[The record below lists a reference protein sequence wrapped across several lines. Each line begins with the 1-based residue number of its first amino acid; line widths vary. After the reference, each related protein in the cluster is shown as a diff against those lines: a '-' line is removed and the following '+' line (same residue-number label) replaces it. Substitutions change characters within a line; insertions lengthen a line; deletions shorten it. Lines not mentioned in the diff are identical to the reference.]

1 MSLLGGPRRLA
12 TATVAAIALAG
23 CGAVEVQPSAGR
35 GRIDSQA
42 TMNPDHLTCLRK
54 AHLAVTVVNRQVLQI
69 GPLPT
74 GPTVVF
80 TPTPS
85 SAQDAQIYGQA
96 QGAEAIGSALL
107 WVHQGSDGE
116 LKKIEDCLAIGV
128 KE

>member
-1 MSLLGGPRRLA
+1 MSFPRPITAALA
-12 TATVAAIALAG
+12 TIALAG
-23 CGAVEVQPSAGR
+23 CGAVKVEQSAGR

-42 TMNPDHLTCLRK
+42 TMNPDHLACMRQ
-54 AHLAVTVVNRQVLQI
+54 AHLPVTVVNRQVLQI
-69 GPLPT
+69 GLLPT

-85 SAQDAQIYGQA
+85 SGQDAQIYGQA

-116 LKKIEDCLAIGV
+116 LKKIEDCLAVGV